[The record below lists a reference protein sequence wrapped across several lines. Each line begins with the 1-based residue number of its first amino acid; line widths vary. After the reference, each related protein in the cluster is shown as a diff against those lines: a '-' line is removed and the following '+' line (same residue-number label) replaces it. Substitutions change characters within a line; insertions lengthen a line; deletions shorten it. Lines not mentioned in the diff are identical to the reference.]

1 MAKEIMITTEDNPF
15 DPFSQWDEWY
25 FYDLSQGYNSCERL
39 ARLVKTSPQLSD
51 AVNNVEV
58 EDAIDTMMYTGA
70 IGKNGKFVQYKKI
83 EREEQKII
91 YKPYK

>member
-39 ARLVKTSPQLSD
+39 ARLAKTSSQLSD
-51 AVNNVEV
+51 TINNLEV
-58 EDAIDTMMYTGA
+58 EDAIDTMIYTGA
-70 IGKNGKFVQYKKI
+70 IGKSGKFVKYKKV
-83 EREEQKII
+83 EKETNNNPQTL
-91 YKPYK
+91 